1 MNFALDHPELQK
13 SAFMEFPNG
22 IGPLTHHG
30 YGPAYYQRC
39 QVGPPHSEYNIPS
52 RNSYVR
58 FGMPVNHLGPPAPP
72 TSHAYLPYVS
82 PHELYE
88 GKSWVIAFYFNVKWL
103 FKTPRTATFFQCNP
117 RVLYYQYQV
126 STVLILLRECYARS
140 TCLVKMDLMFFCIL
154 LICGVLTSNHR

>member
-1 MNFALDHPELQK
+1 MNHFALDHPELQK

-30 YGPAYYQRC
+30 YGPTYYQRC

-58 FGMPVNHLGPPAPP
+58 FGVPINHLPPAPP
-72 TSHAYLPYVS
+72 TPPHAYLPYVS

-88 GKSWVIAFYFNVKWL
+88 GKSRAITLYSNLKWL
-103 FKTPRTATFFQCNP
+103 FKTPRTATFFQFNSC
-117 RVLYYQYQV
+117 VLYCQY
-126 STVLILLRECYARS
+126 
-140 TCLVKMDLMFFCIL
+140 
-154 LICGVLTSNHR
+154 